1 MSSIGSV
8 SNNKLNSTKM
18 LLNVTIVFLISTW
31 EFLLLLFPSVNLL
44 RSCIKPE
51 VLKFYNIYSDHQNVD
66 YHSKNL
72 CAKCKKDMF
81 KGIDGNSITL

>member
-1 MSSIGSV
+1 M
-8 SNNKLNSTKM
+8 
-18 LLNVTIVFLISTW
+18 
-31 EFLLLLFPSVNLL
+31 
-44 RSCIKPE
+44 PE

-66 YHSKNL
+66 YHSENL